1 MTYGPIY
8 RRREVYR
15 AFVET
20 SDPFVPE
27 LIETLVGTDDDL
39 EIGLREIG
47 VDLDDDDLPFV
58 RRRLRDLGVYQDP
71 DDGFWYRDE
80 EA

>member
-1 MTYGPIY
+1 MTYGPTH
-8 RRREVYR
+8 RRRKAYK

-20 SDPFVPE
+20 CDPFVPE
-27 LIETLVGTDDDL
+27 LIETLLDTDDDL

-58 RRRLRDLGVYQDP
+58 RRGLCDLGVYQDP
-71 DDGFWYRDE
+71 DDGFWYRNE